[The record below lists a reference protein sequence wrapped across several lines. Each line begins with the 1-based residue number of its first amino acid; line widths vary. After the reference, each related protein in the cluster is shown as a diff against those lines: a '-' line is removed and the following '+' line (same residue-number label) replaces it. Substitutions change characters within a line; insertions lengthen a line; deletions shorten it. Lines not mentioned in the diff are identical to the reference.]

1 VQSFEQ
7 LKSMVVF
14 AHIIDQGNLSAAAK
28 YLGLSR
34 AVVSYHLKKL
44 EAELGVKLLN
54 RSTRSMVLTEPGK
67 IFYQRCK
74 TVTEQATLAKA
85 QMENSKNEPEGL
97 IKITCPVN
105 VGLELIVPAFNA
117 FKDKY
122 QKIDLDINL
131 TDDVVNILQDGID
144 LAIRGAPLDN
154 SDLQAT
160 RLITL
165 SNCLCASPEYLK
177 QHDAPKSPAELNAH
191 QWVVY
196 SKAAKVMTLSKGDKS
211 YSISPTG
218 SITTNNAAART
229 AFVVAGHGI
238 GRIPEYD
245 ATPKIEQ
252 GLLERLFDDYQLPD
266 IHVYGVFPS
275 GTASNKKLRVLI
287 DHLKEY
293 FRYY

>member
-1 VQSFEQ
+1 MMQSFEQ

-67 IFYQRCK
+67 LFYQRCK
-74 TVTEQATLAKA
+74 AVTEQATLAKA

-105 VGLELIVPAFNA
+105 VGLELIVPALNA

-144 LAIRGAPLDN
+144 LAVRGAPLDD

-160 RLITL
+160 KLITL

-177 QHDAPKSPAELNAH
+177 QYEYPKTPAELNAH

-196 SKAAKVMTLSKGDKS
+196 SKAAKVLSLSKGDKS

-252 GLLERLFDDYQLPD
+252 GLLERLFDDYQLDD

-275 GTASNKKLRVLI
+275 GTASNKKLRVLL

-293 FRYY
+293 FK